1 MKKSLLTLITF
12 ALVLVNL
19 VLTAVMAL
27 TIVPE
32 VKNVNGLIAKIS
44 ESIDLD
50 IQAGDEKTGGATFSI
65 ESIEPWSI
73 TDNMT
78 INLKPGEDGK
88 DHFAIAKVTLSKNT
102 KSDVYEQ
109 YGDLTLYEDVIR
121 GEINTIVSGYTVD
134 ELKSDTTS
142 VLEEIKNRLNT
153 IFKGD
158 LIADVTFSSINY
170 Q

>member
-32 VKNVNGLIAKIS
+32 VKNVNGLISKIS

-50 IQAGDEKTGGATFSI
+50 IQSGNEKTGGSMLSI
-65 ESIEPWSI
+65 DSIEPWSI

-78 INLKPGEDGK
+78 INLKRGEDGK
-88 DHFAIAKVTLSKNT
+88 DHFAIVKVTFSKNM
-102 KSDVYEQ
+102 KSDAYEN
-109 YGDLTLYEDVIR
+109 YSDLGTYEDVLK
-121 GEINTIVSGYTVD
+121 GEINKIVSAYTME
-134 ELKSDTTS
+134 ELSADTKG
-142 VLEEIKNRLNT
+142 VLEEIKNNVNS
-153 IFKGD
+153 IFGSD
-158 LIADVTFSSINY
+158 LIADVTFASINY